1 MMKET
6 EIAYDALIDAAMEE
20 IDKLIVAGQFDKIDF
35 SKIGKF
41 NGTPYEKVFQD
52 FIFDNPVATFTGVK
66 VDNEKIFTDLLSGKT
81 YIIES
86 DQGLIIVTHG
96 MPNGYVVIPSSE
108 NSLKLTH
115 CMSGEFDEVI
125 KNFAGERDEVY
136 LLSCYPASR
145 PKVWLT
151 DDGIKVENLGEEL
164 RPLTLISRDGE
175 LAVNYI
181 SRHHQELIENE
192 VPILMQKIMAGKAMM
207 AAAAAETA

>member
-6 EIAYDALIDAAMEE
+6 EIAYDNLIDAAMEE
-20 IDKLIVAGQFDKIDF
+20 IDKLIAAGQFDKIDF

-81 YIIES
+81 YTIES

-108 NSLKLTH
+108 NGLKLTH

-151 DDGIKVENLGEEL
+151 DDGIEVENLGDQM
-164 RPLTLISRDGE
+164 RPLTLITKNDV

-181 SRHHQELIENE
+181 SRHHQEIIETK
-192 VPILMQKIMAGKAMM
+192 VPEIIQKVAIAK
-207 AAAAAETA
+207 AAAAMA

>member
-96 MPNGYVVIPSSE
+96 MPNGYVVIPD
-108 NSLKLTH
+108 NGGLKLVH
-115 CMSGEFDEVI
+115 YCSDEFEETI
-125 KNFAGERDEVY
+125 EQFAEGQDKVY
-136 LLSCYPASR
+136 LLSCYPGSR
-145 PKVWLT
+145 CSCWITKH
-151 DDGIKVENLGEEL
+151 GIIVNNIGEEL

-192 VPILMQKIMAGKAMM
+192 VPILMQKVAIAK
-207 AAAAAETA
+207 AAAAME